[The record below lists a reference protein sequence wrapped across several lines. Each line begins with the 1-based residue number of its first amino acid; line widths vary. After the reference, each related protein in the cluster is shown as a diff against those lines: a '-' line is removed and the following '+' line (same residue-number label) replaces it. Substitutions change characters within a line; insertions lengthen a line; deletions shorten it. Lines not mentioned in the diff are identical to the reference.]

1 MTIWQKKRKEHFD
14 MRFKYTK
21 EARSLATLLITGVT
35 PFFSTTVF
43 AADTFV
49 SELPTVQI
57 VSIEETNT
65 PDIPTGECY
74 VVVNV
79 NIRKEPSK
87 DSEIIGKYQ
96 KGEKINVISAD
107 DTWAKTDKGYIWGG
121 YIVKNYGCDL
131 NIHSDTE
138 HSSLY
143 VGQAYDI
150 INKMEQK
157 YINILKKY
165 EIHLCSNPVDSY
177 KGRSPLSDEMSQEF
191 LNGITHIYIY
201 QGIDERLMYLRGSS
215 KLEYTIYHELG
226 HAIDYMNIAD
236 TGNDSFFSDNE
247 AVQKSFESEKK
258 AVKEKFSID
267 EDVIPTEDEYFAE
280 SFRLSMTNPDE
291 LKETA
296 PIISDYIEQ
305 VKVQLP

>member
-1 MTIWQKKRKEHFD
+1 MH
-14 MRFKYTK
+14 FKYTK

-43 AADTFV
+43 AADTSV

-79 NIRKEPSK
+79 NIRKSPSK
-87 DSEIIGKYQ
+87 DSEVIGKYQ

-150 INKMEQK
+150 INKMGQK

-177 KGRSPLSDEMSQEF
+177 K
-191 LNGITHIYIY
+191 
-201 QGIDERLMYLRGSS
+201 
-215 KLEYTIYHELG
+215 
-226 HAIDYMNIAD
+226 
-236 TGNDSFFSDNE
+236 
-247 AVQKSFESEKK
+247 
-258 AVKEKFSID
+258 
-267 EDVIPTEDEYFAE
+267 
-280 SFRLSMTNPDE
+280 
-291 LKETA
+291 
-296 PIISDYIEQ
+296 
-305 VKVQLP
+305 